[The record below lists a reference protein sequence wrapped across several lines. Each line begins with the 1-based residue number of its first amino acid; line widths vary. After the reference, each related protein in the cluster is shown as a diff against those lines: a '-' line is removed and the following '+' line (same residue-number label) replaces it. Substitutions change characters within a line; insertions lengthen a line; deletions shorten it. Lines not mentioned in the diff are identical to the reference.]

1 MRHRE
6 LQEILNAATR
16 RFSRKGSALLWR
28 DGMYGRSPRA
38 HACARFLTN
47 IDKGQKLK
55 PKNDFFGTV
64 PYGKFYPHLRKF

>member
-28 DGMYGRSPRA
+28 DGMYGRL
-38 HACARFLTN
+38 FLL
-47 IDKGQKLK
+47 LK
-55 PKNDFFGTV
+55 SI
-64 PYGKFYPHLRKF
+64 LRKKRYLWTASARHGLGLGSFTNDI